1 MRRYLL
7 FSISMLLFFVMFYS
21 IAESQVTP
29 LTVAES
35 SNYSKTSLYG
45 DVISFIQKLQKQS
58 PYLRVETIGK
68 SAEGRDIPLL
78 IIGNPLPASP
88 QDLTWDN
95 RAVVY
100 IQANIH
106 AGEVEGK
113 EVSLMLTRDIL
124 QNEELPFLD
133 DLVILIT
140 PIFNPDGN
148 EKISKE
154 NRRNQNGPQ
163 EVGIRY
169 NGQNLDLNRDAMK
182 LESPEV
188 RSMVDKILNR
198 WDPVLLVDCHTTN
211 GSYHQEPVTFVW
223 GFNPNG
229 DTDLIDYMHKKVTPF
244 IKKNMKDKYD
254 VLAVEYGHFMDYKNL
269 EKGWHPAGPQVRYIT
284 NYIGLRNRLALLDE
298 NYAYA
303 DFKTRVEGCYAF
315 LRSVLEFCSDN
326 RKEIQNLI
334 RDADNK
340 TIARGLHPE
349 LTDSFAVEYNQN
361 PYPEKITLL
370 GYEMKITPREN
381 MWPKVEKL
389 NKERVYKLPYYC
401 HFTPKRSVRFP
412 YAYLVPVYGDK
423 IVDNLLQHGITVER
437 LVEPVTLKVE
447 EFNITELKAREHPY
461 QGHYM
466 NSLKGE
472 YRMIEKEFPSGTLF
486 VSTGQRL
493 GNLIAYLLEPESD
506 DGLAV
511 WNFFDRYLTR
521 QWGRGLG
528 TYPVYK
534 LYTSDNLA
542 KETVSK

>member
-1 MRRYLL
+1 MFQKFL
-7 FSISMLLFFVMFYS
+7 SIITILIVLFFFNASVN
-21 IAESQVTP
+21 SQVHP

-35 SNYSKTSLYG
+35 SNYTKTSLYS
-45 DVISFIQKLQKQS
+45 DVISFIQQLQKQTT
-58 PYLRVETIGK
+58 YIRVETLGK
-68 SAEGRDIPLL
+68 SKEGRDIPLL
-78 IIGNPLPASP
+78 IIGNPLPASY
-88 QDLTWDN
+88 QDLYYDN

-113 EVSLMLTRDIL
+113 EVSLMIARDIL
-124 QNEELPFLD
+124 QNKDLPFLD

-148 EKISKE
+148 EKISAD
-154 NRRNQNGPQ
+154 NRRNQNGP
-163 EVGIRY
+163 EKVGIRY
-169 NGQNLDLNRDAMK
+169 NGQNLDLNRDAVK

-188 RSMVDKILNR
+188 RNMVEKVLNR
-198 WDPVLLVDCHTTN
+198 WDPVMLVDCHTTN

-229 DTDLIDYMHKKVTPF
+229 DTTLIEYMHKKVTPF
-244 IKKNMKDKYD
+244 IKKNMKEEYD
-254 VLAVEYGHFMDYKNL
+254 IPAVEYGHFMSYEDL
-269 EKGWHPAGPQVRYIT
+269 EKGWQPAGPQIRYIT

-315 LRSVLEFCSDN
+315 LWSVLEYCSENKD
-326 RKEIQNLI
+326 EIQKMLQE
-334 RDADNK
+334 ADKK
-340 TIARGLHPE
+340 TIERGLHPE
-349 LTDSFAVEYNQN
+349 PTDSFAVEYNQL
-361 PYPEKITLL
+361 PYKEKITLR

-381 MWPKVEKL
+381 RWPRIEKL
-389 NKERVYKLPYYC
+389 DKEKIYKLPYYC

-412 YAYLVPVYGDK
+412 HAYLLEDYGDK
-423 IVDNLLQHGITVER
+423 IIRKLQQHGITVER
-437 LVEPVTLKVE
+437 LTESVTLEVE
-447 EFNITELKAREHPY
+447 EFLIKELNAIEQPY
-461 QGHYM
+461 QGHYL

-472 YRMIEKEFPSGTLF
+472 YRMVEKHFPEGSLF
-486 VSTGQRL
+486 ITTAQRL

-506 DGLAV
+506 DGFAV

-528 TYPVYK
+528 AYPVYK
-534 LYTSDNLA
+534 LYNPEHIA
-542 KETVSK
+542 KETVEK